1 MLTWRA
7 SLAEGASNPKGDWGD
22 EEKPAKEPDGEQPGG
37 GPGGQVKKV
46 FQREGKIPHIKSCR
60 DDGRESTTG
69 LGSSL

>member
-37 GPGGQVKKV
+37 GGTPGKGVPEAK
-46 FQREGKIPHIKSCR
+46 
-60 DDGRESTTG
+60 
-69 LGSSL
+69 